1 MANYILLT
9 ISTYS
14 SYECD
19 SECSSTCRIY
29 FCYDDDNE
37 EDVSVSKEGKEA
49 KI

>member
-1 MANYILLT
+1 MAKYILLT
-9 ISTYS
+9 ISACS

-19 SECSSTCRIY
+19 SECSSTRRIY

-37 EDVSVSKEGKEA
+37 EDGGVSKEGKEA